1 MNCDNVRKRLS
12 AFLDR
17 RPGRGVF
24 DSMTQHLDQCLDC
37 SNYARDLSE
46 MHSAL
51 RSLPS
56 MVPPGRLITQ
66 LQVLASRERMRQLSR
81 GTLTALLHFWAADVR
96 LLFDNLMRPLAIPFA
111 GGLVS
116 ALFLFA
122 ILAPAL
128 QFPHHTSK
136 DVLLSGIFTQSQATF
151 DTIPP
156 FGFSE
161 DDVVVQLTLDR
172 GGSVIDYSIPSHV
185 NSKLRN
191 DIANMILFTKFLPAT
206 EFGMPISGKVL
217 VLFRRDQIVVRG

>member
-1 MNCDNVRKRLS
+1 MS
-12 AFLDR
+12 E
-17 RPGRGVF
+17 
-24 DSMTQHLDQCLDC
+24 HLEHCLDC

-46 MHSAL
+46 LHSSL

-56 MVPPGRLITQ
+56 LAPPGRLITQ

-116 ALFLFA
+116 ALFLFTM
-122 ILAPAL
+122 LTPGL
-128 QFPHHTSK
+128 QFPRQTSK

-206 EFGMPISGKVL
+206 EFGMPIAGKVL
-217 VLFRRDQIVVRG
+217 VSFRRDQIFVKG